1 MKEIWKDVVGFEGLY
16 KVSNFGNVKSV
27 DRYVSGKLN
36 SKRFQKGKIMTA
48 QKNRKGYF
56 AVILHKNGIAHH
68 FLIHRLVA
76 ISFIENRTNKEQVN
90 HIDMNKG
97 NNSVDNLEWCTSL
110 ENIRHSYANGGH
122 SGFTEKQIE
131 SVRKNQ
137 LIAAKKREIPV
148 MQLDN
153 KMNLIN
159 TFGSINEASIVTKS
173 CASKICSCCKGKRKT
188 CNGFI
193 WKYKNN

>member
-1 MKEIWKDVVGFEGLY
+1 MKEIWKEVVGFKELY
-16 KVSNFGNVKSV
+16 EVSNLGNVKSV
-27 DRYVSGKLN
+27 DRYVCGKLN

-56 AVILHKNGIAHH
+56 AVILHKNGIAHY

-76 ISFIENRTNKEQVN
+76 ISFIENPLNKEQIN
-90 HIDMNKG
+90 HIDMNKK
-97 NNSVDNLEWCTSL
+97 NNSVDNLEWCTNL
-110 ENIRHSYANGGH
+110 ENMRHSYANGGH
-122 SGFTEKQIE
+122 SGFTEKQLE
-131 SVRKNQ
+131 AVKRNQ
-137 LIAAKKREIPV
+137 LIAAKKKEIPV
-148 MQLDN
+148 MQLDD

-159 TFGSINEASIVTKS
+159 SFRSINEASIITKS
-173 CASKICSCCKGKRKT
+173 CASKICSCCRGKRKT